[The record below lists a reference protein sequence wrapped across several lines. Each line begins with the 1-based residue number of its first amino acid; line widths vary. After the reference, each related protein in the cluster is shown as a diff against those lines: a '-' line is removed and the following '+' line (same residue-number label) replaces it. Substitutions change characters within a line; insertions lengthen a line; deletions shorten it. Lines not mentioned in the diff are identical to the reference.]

1 MAIVPPR
8 ALRLSLIVH
17 RRKVEC
23 RMTKLFRNS
32 NGRIVAVS
40 LTICFADFATRADN
54 WPAWRGP
61 HGSGNS
67 AESSV
72 PIYWSTNQNVAW
84 KAPLPDRG
92 NSTPIVW
99 EQRVFLT
106 QGIEKENRRA
116 VFCFDG
122 KTGSLLWQ
130 SGVTSMEK
138 EPKDPNNPPCTPSA
152 VTDGKRVIAW
162 FGAAGVYCYNFDGRE
177 LWHRVLGSPTHEWG
191 YASSPVLHGNLC
203 ILNFGPGP
211 LSFVIALN
219 KNTGETVWKHVL
231 AGMPV
236 DSKWK
241 AYAV

>member
-1 MAIVPPR
+1 MAKVQPDTSRYLSYSRREAGFQETGDFSDYRDEKMTDRREEWPWIPPR

-23 RMTKLFRNS
+23 RMAKLWS

-40 LTICFADFATRADN
+40 LTIFFADFATRADN

-99 EQRVFLT
+99 EQRVFL
-106 QGIEKENRRA
+106 
-116 VFCFDG
+116 
-122 KTGSLLWQ
+122 
-130 SGVTSMEK
+130 
-138 EPKDPNNPPCTPSA
+138 
-152 VTDGKRVIAW
+152 
-162 FGAAGVYCYNFDGRE
+162 
-177 LWHRVLGSPTHEWG
+177 
-191 YASSPVLHGNLC
+191 
-203 ILNFGPGP
+203 
-211 LSFVIALN
+211 
-219 KNTGETVWKHVL
+219 
-231 AGMPV
+231 
-236 DSKWK
+236 
-241 AYAV
+241 